1 MKCLSYYLVLQHI
14 DIFFTLLM
22 LLDTFKFDKGT
33 GNVNADIIISVL
45 VWDVPDRTFDLC
57 KTYVDSSRHKTTK

>member
-1 MKCLSYYLVLQHI
+1 
-14 DIFFTLLM
+14 M

-57 KTYVDSSRHKTTK
+57 KTCGFFSSQNNKVKKRI